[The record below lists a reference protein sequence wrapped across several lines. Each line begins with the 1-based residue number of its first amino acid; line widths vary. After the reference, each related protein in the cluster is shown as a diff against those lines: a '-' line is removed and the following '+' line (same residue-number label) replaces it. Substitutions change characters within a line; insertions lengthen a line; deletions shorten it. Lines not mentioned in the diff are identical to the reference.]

1 MDLLAELAKKDHP
14 QALLDSVRLL
24 LEQADKSAHIITH
37 KEHTIKVADIKIAA
51 LTLEL
56 AHHERIRFTNK
67 SEAFTPTRWPLAV
80 ACASATHRTPS

>member
-1 MDLLAELAKKDHP
+1 MDVLAELAKKDHP

-56 AHHERIRFTNK
+56 AHHECIRFTNK
-67 SEAFTPTRWPLAV
+67 SEV
-80 ACASATHRTPS
+80 